1 MASVPNARVLVD
13 EDGVINVYLSP
24 KVMYDKEA
32 FLKVQEGI
40 LGIYHPRCCSGL
52 PIAYKQAEA
61 DT

>member
-1 MASVPNARVLVD
+1 VALSGDEARPNARVLVD

-40 LGIYHPRCCSGL
+40 LGIYHPRCCPPQSL
-52 PIAYKQAEA
+52 R
-61 DT
+61 